1 MSTTTPEANAPKQP
15 IEGVTIQAP
24 NPQFSAAQRLS
35 YIKTTKDNNVVLE
48 LEAKKWKHIYEALY
62 FKTMTEQLQLE
73 IAANEAAKLNSTKP
87 QPQQEAPATSGPWGA
102 EATTSGPM
110 DELVSEMPIG
120 HGVDIAVQESEAFA
134 DADQIARASK
144 PIMEVHHSEA
154 LVD

>member
-1 MSTTTPEANAPKQP
+1 MSTETRKQP

-24 NPQFSAAQRLS
+24 NPEFSAAQRLS
-35 YIKTTKDNNVVLE
+35 YIKTTKENNVVLE

-73 IAANEAAKLNSTKP
+73 IAANEAARLNSTKSVS
-87 QPQQEAPATSGPWGA
+87 QQEAPATSGPWGA
-102 EATTSGPM
+102 EATTSGPI
-110 DELVSEMPIG
+110 DELATSAYVKEV
-120 HGVDIAVQESEAFA
+120 VDSVQFPS
-134 DADQIARASK
+134 SK